1 MPLLTATSALWKCWS
16 LFNSVI
22 YTISVPYQTKIP
34 NSTLLTAMRWGSMFG
49 EYLSS
54 QNGQNNKPLRTA
66 CISLKHYIQVGHT
79 HQVSTLATNQRQKER
94 QRKLKTSVKQLQFR
108 TQQKAWTAAISYTAD
123 SNIICFLPVKN
134 TATTSH
140 TSALNATL
148 HAAAAWTSAD
158 TDWHL
163 PHVPKLSSK
172 PHRCCYQS
180 MGQTDRWTVTQTLH
194 NILCGCITNR

>member
-1 MPLLTATSALWKCWS
+1 
-16 LFNSVI
+16 
-22 YTISVPYQTKIP
+22 
-34 NSTLLTAMRWGSMFG
+34 MFG

-108 TQQKAWTAAISYTAD
+108 TQQKASTAAISYTAD

-140 TSALNATL
+140 TSVLNATL
-148 HAAAAWTSAD
+148 YAAAAWTSTD
-158 TDWHL
+158 TD
-163 PHVPKLSSK
+163 
-172 PHRCCYQS
+172 
-180 MGQTDRWTVTQTLH
+180 
-194 NILCGCITNR
+194 